1 VNVGLEKLFPVKD
14 RYVPL
19 RLGAAYEPQGAR
31 DPLLRDD
38 YNHVILAA
46 GTGLN
51 TNSLKFDVAVE
62 YRWGSY
68 LRSQDITP
76 VYQVGREADFA
87 LPPSPEAQGTSRL
100 QEWRVKVSVIYRVT
114 ETEKL
119 RGFLK
124 KVFGS

>member
-1 VNVGLEKLFPVKD
+1 MNAGLEKLFPVKG

-19 RLGAAYEPQGAR
+19 RLGAAYEPQGVR

-38 YNHVILAA
+38 LNHVIVAA

-68 LRSQDITP
+68 RTSEDITP
-76 VYQVGREADFA
+76 VYQVRREEDFG
-87 LPPSPEAQGTSRL
+87 LPPRPEAQGTSRL

-119 RGFLK
+119 RDFLK
-124 KVFGS
+124 RVFGS